1 MKLAKSILATQQSNN
16 PVGKRLVRPALRTHE
31 GRIFYQKILFS
42 AIACLMSGAV
52 FAAPQSGQVVEGVST
67 ISTPD
72 ANTTVITQS
81 TDKSII
87 NWQSFSIGADEFVQF
102 VQPDTHSV
110 SLNQIIGGNP
120 SSILGS
126 LSANGQVYLVNPNGI
141 YFGQGVQVDVSGIT
155 ASVLG
160 INNNDFMNGEYVF
173 TKDTNVP
180 FATVVNEGA
189 ITAQNNGYVVL
200 FGDYIQNTGV
210 IQAQMGKV
218 VLASGS
224 KVTIDIS
231 GNNLVSVV
239 VNEAAVSQLTGV
251 SNSGGIHADGG
262 RVIMTAKVAG
272 DLVSS
277 AVNNTGLIQAH
288 SVADHDGAIFL
299 TALGGD
305 INNSG
310 GLDAS
315 AKAESNVDGGGVL
328 AYSDKNI
335 TLSSGAQVKANGDGI
350 GSGGV
355 VRVIAEDQFDF
366 MSSSKIS
373 VEGADQKGGF
383 IEISGHGGLSV
394 QGDVELG
401 SGGSLLIDPADLNII
416 AGSAVPTSAA
426 TSSSVGSGF
435 VQGVLNDGSDVSLIA
450 SNSIT
455 ADTGVSI
462 SATDTGAGDLSILIG
477 TVSDSGGD
485 LGGEGVGDSAQC
497 DSAGFC
503 VPDTDN
509 GNSLFTPGANGSINL
524 GHVTFNLAGGLNVAG
539 GTSSGD
545 VDLGGIFS
553 ATSGVSITAARDIG
567 ISGINA
573 PGYISIAADSDS
585 SGSGNVLVGGVSIS
599 TLGDLAI
606 SGANIS
612 NIGTVIS
619 ASNLTFNATNDIT
632 INGAVLATTNAASYT
647 ANGDII
653 ESGSYITADG
663 NIAYSAANISMT
675 GSLIAS
681 EAGLSLMAA
690 GNISASG
697 AALTGA
703 GMYMSAGN
711 NLDLKTSPMTI
722 GAGTVSG
729 VSGDAELLSVL
740 SAAGVALPALTDPNG
755 KFVAGGTLEMG
766 SVALSGSKSYLWF
779 NADSVTMGTVT
790 APNESTLLVQY
801 SPFTTTNTIGLGD
814 AQDTNYGHAAH
825 ISGIPATTI
834 AIGGSQQTGN
844 IIVGTNEALDVGS
857 KNLIFV
863 SPTGNI
869 TGEDNVITTG
879 IVASHS
885 FGAVLESTITITS
898 LLADT
903 DVDDDENKVGE
914 EGEDVQNDK
923 LADGKTNESG
933 MCTAV

>member
-16 PVGKRLVRPALRTHE
+16 PVEKKLVRRALRTHE

-87 NWQSFSIGADEFVQF
+87 NWQSFSTGADEFVQF

-110 SLNQIIGGNP
+110 SLNQVIGANP

-189 ITAQNNGYVVL
+189 ITAQKNGYVVL
-200 FGDYIQNTGV
+200 LGDHILNAGV

-239 VNEAAVSQLTGV
+239 VNEAAVSQLAGV
-251 SNSGGIHADGG
+251 SNSGGIYADGG

-277 AVNNTGLIQAH
+277 AVNNTGLIEAH

-315 AKAESNVDGGGVL
+315 AKGRSNVDGGGVL

-335 TLSSGAQVKANGDGI
+335 TLSSGAEVKTNGDGI

-366 MSSSKIS
+366 MSSSNIS

-401 SGGSLLIDPADLNII
+401 SGGSLLIDPADLKII
-416 AGSAVPTSAA
+416 AGSAAPTSAA
-426 TSSSVGSGF
+426 TSSSVGYGF
-435 VQGVLNDGSDVSLIA
+435 VQDALNDGSDVSLIA

-477 TVSDSGGD
+477 TVSISGGD
-485 LGGEGVGDSAQC
+485 LGGKGDSAQC
-497 DSAGFC
+497 NFASFC
-503 VPDTDN
+503 VPDN
-509 GNSLFTPGANGSINL
+509 GNSLFTPDANGSINL

-545 VDLGGIFS
+545 VDLGGIIS
-553 ATSGVSITAARDIG
+553 ATSGVSITAAGDIG

-573 PGYISIAADSDS
+573 PGYISIAADSDGN
-585 SGSGNVLVGGVSIS
+585 GSGNVLVGGVLID

-619 ASNLTFNATNDIT
+619 ASNLTFNATSDIT
-632 INGAVLATTNAASYT
+632 INGAALATTNAASYT

-653 ESGSYITADG
+653 ESGSSITADG
-663 NIAYSAANISMT
+663 NIAYSAANISMA
-675 GSLIAS
+675 GSYIAAK
-681 EAGLSLMAA
+681 AGLSFMAA

-697 AALTGA
+697 SALTGA

-766 SVALSGSKSYLWF
+766 PLALSGGKSYLWF

-790 APNESTLLVQY
+790 VPNKSTLLVQY

-814 AQDTNYGHAAH
+814 AQDTNYSHAVH

-857 KNLIFV
+857 KNLIFM

-879 IVASHS
+879 IVTSHG

-914 EGEDVQNDK
+914 EGEDVQDDK

>member
-335 TLSSGAQVKANGDGI
+335 TLSSGAEVKANGDGI

-477 TVSDSGGD
+477 TVYTSGGD
-485 LGGEGVGDSAQC
+485 LGGDAGLSAQC
-497 DSAGFC
+497 DSHGFC
-503 VPDTDN
+503 VPGN

-524 GHVTFNLAGGLNVAG
+524 GHVSFNLAGGLNVAG

-545 VDLGGIFS
+545 VNVGSITINS

-567 ISGINA
+567 ISGIDA

-585 SGSGNVLVGGVSIS
+585 NGSGNVLVGGVLID

-612 NIGTVIS
+612 NTGTIIS

-675 GSLIAS
+675 GSSITS
-681 EAGLSLMAA
+681 EAGLLLMAA

-711 NLDLKTSPMTI
+711 NLATGSMTI
-722 GAGTVSG
+722 GAGTVGG

-766 SVALSGSKSYLWF
+766 PVTTLSGSKSYLWF
-779 NADSVTMGTVT
+779 NADSVTMGTVI

-814 AQDTNYGHAAH
+814 AQDTNYSHAAH